1 MVLPR
6 QNFFIADASAGVSA
20 KAIIAA
26 TEALVGV
33 KQIHSLHDL
42 GGFKFLVG
50 LKSASAVRKFREAG
64 SLRIAGEVVPVD
76 PAVSDEVNTSVTCWS
91 LPTFVGDEEIVQALA
106 PYGKV
111 LKIEAARY
119 GDKRSFLT
127 GPRYIQLRM
136 KTNNPL
142 PYCLRISGHRVTFNY
157 QEWRQDGRRESRR
170 PGSQDGGVQEGPSGA
185 TAQAK

>member
-1 MVLPR
+1 MALPR
-6 QNFFIADASAGVSA
+6 QNFFIAEGSAGVSA
-20 KAIIAA
+20 KDVIAA

-42 GGFKFLVG
+42 DGFKFLVG

-64 SLRIAGEVVPVD
+64 SLSIGGEIVPVA
-76 PAVSDEVNTSVTCWS
+76 PAISDEVNISVTCWS
-91 LPTFVGDEEIVQALA
+91 LPTFVSDEEIVRALI

-136 KTNNPL
+136 KTDNPL
-142 PYCLRISGHRVTFNY
+142 PSCFCIAGHRVTFNY
-157 QEWRQDGRRESRR
+157 EEWRQDGRRESLQ
-170 PGSQDGGVQEGPSGA
+170 PGSQDGGGQERPKVA
-185 TAQAK
+185 TAQAE